1 MHLVGHGIDSL
12 LTTHPGL
19 RLAPSRDESIRVTG
33 RIRFTAFINGFETIE
48 DNYELEISI
57 PPAFPEEVPLVL
69 ETGGR
74 IPQDWH
80 RNPGKSLCLGSPT
93 TVRLMAI
100 RAKTMDNFV
109 KVLVVPYLYKRSYFE
124 RHQTVPMGELD
135 HGMKGVLKEF
145 VDLFGTSEDQAA
157 MSMVFLTSLRRRV
170 ANKRPCPCGVGKP
183 LGRCKHRWKIN
194 ELRKELGRG
203 WFKNQ
208 FRQIEEWRLRGQG
221 AQSGKDA
228 VLH

>member
-93 TVRLMAI
+93 TVRLMTI